1 MTGLRRISPHCWVS
15 TSSFCSTNS
24 VVVVGATQ
32 AVVIDPGVTG
42 AELARLAAGLA
53 ELGVG
58 CAFGISTHPDWDH
71 LLWHPGLGDAPRY
84 ASARA
89 VTWLDADR
97 LAAARAEAAPD
108 APGVDLALLG
118 LVQPLPR
125 QDRLEWDG
133 PGLRMV
139 VHDGHAPGHLAV
151 VVEDDGVLVAGDML
165 SDIEP
170 PLVDQRSADPVG
182 DYLRGLAAI
191 EAAARGCR
199 VLVPGH
205 GSIAQDAGIGARI
218 AFDRAR
224 VRSHP

>member
-89 VTWLDADR
+89 V
-97 LAAARAEAAPD
+97 
-108 APGVDLALLG
+108 
-118 LVQPLPR
+118 
-125 QDRLEWDG
+125 
-133 PGLRMV
+133 
-139 VHDGHAPGHLAV
+139 
-151 VVEDDGVLVAGDML
+151 
-165 SDIEP
+165 
-170 PLVDQRSADPVG
+170 
-182 DYLRGLAAI
+182 
-191 EAAARGCR
+191 
-199 VLVPGH
+199 
-205 GSIAQDAGIGARI
+205 
-218 AFDRAR
+218 
-224 VRSHP
+224 

>member
-1 MTGLRRISPHCWVS
+1 MTGLHRISPHCWVS

-24 VVVVGATQ
+24 VAVVGASE

-42 AELARLAAGLA
+42 DELAGLVAGLA

-71 LLWHPGLGDAPRY
+71 LLWHPDLGEVPRY

-89 VTWLDADR
+89 VAWLDADR
-97 LAAARAEAAPD
+97 LAAARDEAAPD
-108 APGVDLALLG
+108 APGVQLTLLG

-125 QDRLEWDG
+125 EDVLEWDG
-133 PGLRMV
+133 PDLRLV
-139 VHDGHAPGHLAV
+139 LHDGHAPGHLAV
-151 VVEDDGVLVAGDML
+151 VVDDDGVLVAGDML

-170 PLVDQRSADPVG
+170 PLVDQRSDDPVG

-191 EAAARGCR
+191 EAAAGGCR
-199 VLVPGH
+199 ILVPGH
-205 GSIAQDAGIGARI
+205 GSIARDAGISARI
-218 AFDRAR
+218 TGDREWLQ
-224 VRSHP
+224 SHP